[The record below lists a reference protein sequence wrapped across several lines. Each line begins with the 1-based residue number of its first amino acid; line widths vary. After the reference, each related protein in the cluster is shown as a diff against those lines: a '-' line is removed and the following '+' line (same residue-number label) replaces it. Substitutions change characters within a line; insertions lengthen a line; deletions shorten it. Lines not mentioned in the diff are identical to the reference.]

1 MARINKHFINY
12 FHILE
17 IWSTWNHNSQLS
29 IRISQICLSSGY
41 LWRSII
47 QENTPETLKEPRNEY
62 KIYLLKFI
70 PYAKT
75 MISHCITLYLIMI
88 SAFFQLTIL
97 VYTVSKL
104 QVIYSYNI
112 LCSYFSENVKDI
124 RLYILHVSRNAN
136 LYKFIWFYNIYIF
149 ISQKKIKTEYQSIFN
164 LF

>member
-1 MARINKHFINY
+1 MHNPISNY
-12 FHILE
+12 DF
-17 IWSTWNHNSQLS
+17 S
-29 IRISQICLSSGY
+29 
-41 LWRSII
+41 
-47 QENTPETLKEPRNEY
+47 
-62 KIYLLKFI
+62 
-70 PYAKT
+70 
-75 MISHCITLYLIMI
+75 
-88 SAFFQLTIL
+88 FFQLTIL

-112 LCSYFSENVKDI
+112 LCSYFSENVKDFMYLRTQDDI